1 MLTPIRRVGASK
13 LATVSEC
20 QNIQGTHVALK
31 QFDRQNLSAFQHDRI
46 FSAAARWKDVK
57 ASCLVPY
64 IEVSPAENQIVME
77 LFDRSAAVR
86 LSEGHSDPRLV
97 LHMLRDI
104 LMALAYLHEQGLLH
118 CNLKPTNVF
127 FGADG
132 RARLSDGMLVPA
144 HAPGTLP
151 PPINQKYL
159 SPEHTSDAF
168 GPMSAATDLYTAG
181 FLALELLA
189 GDRFGRAFQGIGD
202 DAGDDDLAWFQ
213 WHGSSQEAPSAKVFA
228 KVCPPEL
235 VSAIARLVAKNPAER
250 YASARQALQDL
261 PQDISIEF
269 RTPEK
274 VAAESPPIKREALA
288 SHVIER
294 PATGIVLAIA
304 SGARAGE
311 MVGTND
317 SEFFI
322 GFDHD
327 CFVRFSGEQYPDI
340 NAKLL
345 VRRGPDGWSALRVRG
360 ESTFINQRLLE
371 EKATLRSGDMLRLS
385 ARGPDVQFTM
395 QSGGVAIRSLVN
407 RFLPE
412 HTKGPARPAAPGRAT
427 TGQSV
432 AGQAAPVHPTRQ
444 AVATAG
450 GSAKAGVVSAE
461 LVKPGG
467 HAAPSHS
474 GAAPQPPGA
483 RSPVSA
489 PSATGSASAPGSV
502 APSRAAPSR
511 PAAGNAPGPG
521 RPQAAVSAGGASG
534 KGSWLDPKSWDKNQK
549 NVVIAV
555 VGGLLVIILV
565 ILFPTGSE
573 PEKRPEPPN
582 STASPAESSEVSDAD
597 EGASGSSSSE
607 DGGQEG
613 DVSSD
618 DGN

>member
-31 QFDRQNLSAFQHDRI
+31 QFDRQNLSSFHHERI
-46 FSAAARWKDVK
+46 FSAASRWKEVK

-118 CNLKPTNVF
+118 CNLKPSNVF

-144 HAPGTLP
+144 NAPGTLP

-213 WHGSSQEAPSAKVFA
+213 WHGSSQEAPSAKAFA

-235 VSAIARLVAKNPAER
+235 VSAIARLVAKNPGER
-250 YASARQALQDL
+250 YSSARQALQDL

-274 VAAESPPIKREALA
+274 VAAESPQIKREALA
-288 SHVIER
+288 SHVMER

-311 MVGTND
+311 MIGTND

-345 VRRGPDGWSALRVRG
+345 LRRGPDGWNALRVRG

-371 EKATLRSGDMLRLS
+371 EKATLRSGDLLRLS
-385 ARGPDVQFTM
+385 AHGPDVQFTM

-412 HTKGPARPAAPGRAT
+412 HPKGPARPAAPGR
-427 TGQSV
+427 V
-432 AGQAAPVHPTRQ
+432 AAGNVAAGPAAPSQPARPAASQ
-444 AVATAG
+444 AG
-450 GSAKAGVVSAE
+450 GAAKAAVVSAE
-461 LVKPGG
+461 LVKQGVAADSRHGG
-467 HAAPSHS
+467 STP
-474 GAAPQPPGA
+474 AAPQPPGS
-483 RSPVSA
+483 RGPA
-489 PSATGSASAPGSV
+489 P
-502 APSRAAPSR
+502 AAPSR
-511 PAAGNAPGPG
+511 GAAPKPPGRMASGNPAATTAPNPG
-521 RPQAAVSAGGASG
+521 RTAGGVSVGGDSG

-549 NVVIAV
+549 NVAIAV

-565 ILFPTGSE
+565 ILFPTGGE
-573 PEKRPEPPN
+573 PEKPPTQSSEP
-582 STASPAESSEVSDAD
+582 ASSEVSDGG
-597 EGASGSSSSE
+597 ESE
-607 DGGQEG
+607 SLPAENTTEQG
-613 DVSSD
+613 DVPTD
-618 DGN
+618 DGA